1 MKFTGVI
8 RPIDDLGR
16 VVLPIELR
24 KSLNIEKK
32 DLLEIFVDGS
42 NIILKKHQK
51 SCVFCENTDELTDF
65 KGKTVCKNCIKNLV
79 TIDSKAD

>member
-24 KSLNIEKK
+24 KSMNIEKK

-42 NIILKKHQK
+42 NIVLKKHQNA
-51 SCVFCENTDELTDF
+51 CVFCGDTDNLIEYKNQTI
-65 KGKTVCKNCIKNLV
+65 CKNCIETLNKKNNP
-79 TIDSKAD
+79 